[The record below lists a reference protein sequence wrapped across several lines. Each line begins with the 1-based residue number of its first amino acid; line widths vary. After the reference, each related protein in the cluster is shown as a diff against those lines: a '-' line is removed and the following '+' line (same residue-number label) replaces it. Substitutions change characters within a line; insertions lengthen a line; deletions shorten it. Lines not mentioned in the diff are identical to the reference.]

1 MQIFSVIFIAIW
13 ALMCALKALPNLQK
27 YIFMFSHLLIY
38 IDVALLNKSISF
50 AFAGIVLLLSV
61 IIFIVKLVK
70 NKKLSK
76 ELLLY
81 LIFIIS
87 LLRFVAL
94 IIFLKNAISI
104 VNLR

>member
-1 MQIFSVIFIAIW
+1 MQIFPVIFIAIW
-13 ALMCALKALPNLQK
+13 TLMCGLKILPNIQK
-27 YIFMFSHLLIY
+27 YIFMLSHLLIY

-87 LLRFVAL
+87 LLLFVAL
-94 IIFLKNAISI
+94 IIFLKSAVSI